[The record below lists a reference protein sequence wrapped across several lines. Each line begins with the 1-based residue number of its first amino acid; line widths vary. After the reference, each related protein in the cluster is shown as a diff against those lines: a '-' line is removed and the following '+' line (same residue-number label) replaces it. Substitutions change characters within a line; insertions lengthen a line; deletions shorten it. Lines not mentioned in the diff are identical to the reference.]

1 MNSRKREVITMARPF
16 YPQEADDADLDWLIS
31 NFLYERPNYIP
42 VEVGSLPLVLIPYK
56 EIHQN
61 IENIPH
67 QNEKNEEKVNDSDR
81 KESV

>member
-1 MNSRKREVITMARPF
+1 MARPF

-56 EIHQN
+56 EIN
-61 IENIPH
+61 PNLDEIST
-67 QNEKNEEKVNDSDR
+67 DSDDVEQKLSESSR